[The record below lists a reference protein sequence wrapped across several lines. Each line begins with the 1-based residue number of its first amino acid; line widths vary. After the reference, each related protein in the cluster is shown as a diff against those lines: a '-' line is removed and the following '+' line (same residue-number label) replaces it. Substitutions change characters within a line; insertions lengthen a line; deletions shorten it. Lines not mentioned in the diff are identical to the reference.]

1 MMTLEEA
8 HAGDILRLVRI
19 SDSKLE
25 ENLNRIGLSS
35 GSTFVKF
42 PKEETGYQSVR
53 VQGEKTNVVLGG
65 GMSAKII
72 VTRADG
78 SKTPLSEMNS
88 KEEGR
93 IEALSGGPKL
103 HETLETLGLKIGDRI
118 KFLRKLPPME
128 YVAVLDKKRHLH
140 LQEGIASKIWGVTE
154 NRETQF
160 TSARVLK
167 EFKVSKLLGGTRA
180 QRYLTNL
187 GIKQGT
193 SLILIGIEEGK
204 RIGYGPKGHLA
215 IETKDGFHIYLGPV
229 EADSIYVDVV

>member
-25 ENLNRIGLSS
+25 KNLNRIGLSP

-42 PKEETGYQSVR
+42 SKEEIGCQSVR
-53 VQGEKTNVVLGG
+53 VRGEKKNVVLGR
-65 GMSAKII
+65 GMSTKII

-88 KEEGR
+88 KEEGK

-103 HETLETLGLKIGDRI
+103 YETLETLGLKIGDRI

-128 YVAVLDKKRHLH
+128 YVTVLDKKRHLH
-140 LQEGIASKIWGVTE
+140 LQEGIASKIWGETE
-154 NRETQF
+154 NQEIQF
-160 TSARVLK
+160 TSARVWK

-180 QRYLTNL
+180 QRYLTSL

-215 IETKDGFHIYLGPV
+215 IQTKDGLHIYLGPV

>member
-25 ENLNRIGLSS
+25 ENLNRIGLSP

-42 PKEETGYQSVR
+42 SKEEIGYQSVR
-53 VQGEKTNVVLGG
+53 VRGEKTNVILGG

-78 SKTPLSEMNS
+78 SKTPLSGMNS
-88 KEEGR
+88 KEEGK

-154 NRETQF
+154 NREIQF
-160 TSARVLK
+160 TSARVWK

-180 QRYLTNL
+180 QRYLTSL
-187 GIKQGT
+187 GIKPGT

-215 IETKDGFHIYLGPV
+215 IETRDGLHIYLGPI

>member
-1 MMTLEEA
+1 MITLEEA
-8 HAGDILRLVRI
+8 RSGDILRLVRI

-25 ENLNRIGLSS
+25 ENLNRIGLSP

-42 PKEETGYQSVR
+42 SKEEIGHQSVR
-53 VQGEKTNVVLGG
+53 VRGEKTNVVLGG

-72 VTRADG
+72 VTMADG
-78 SKTPLSEMNS
+78 SKTPLSEMNP
-88 KEEGR
+88 KDEGK

-103 HETLETLGLKIGDRI
+103 HETLETLGLKIGNRI

-128 YVAVLDKKRHLH
+128 YVAVIDKKRHLH

-154 NRETQF
+154 NQEIQF
-160 TSARVLK
+160 TSARVWK
-167 EFKVSKLLGGTRA
+167 EFKVSKLLGGFRA
-180 QRYLTNL
+180 QRYLASL

-215 IETKDGFHIYLGPV
+215 IETKDGLHIYLGPV

>member
-1 MMTLEEA
+1 MITVEEA

-19 SDSKLE
+19 MDSKLE
-25 ENLNRIGLSS
+25 KGLNRIGLSP

-42 PKEETGYQSVR
+42 PKQEMERQSVR
-53 VQGEKTNVVLGG
+53 VRGEKTNVVLGG

-88 KEEGR
+88 KEEGK
-93 IEALSGGPKL
+93 IEALSGGPRL

-128 YVAVLDKKRHLH
+128 YVAVLDKKTHIH

-154 NRETQF
+154 NREIQF
-160 TSARVLK
+160 TSARVWK

-180 QRYLTNL
+180 QRYLTSL
-187 GIKQGT
+187 GIKPGT
-193 SLILIGIEEGK
+193 SLILTGIEEGK

-215 IETKDGFHIYLGPV
+215 IETKDGLHIYLGPV
-229 EADSIYVDVV
+229 EAASIYVDVV